1 MGKTITAGFISDT
14 INGIGIN
21 SSIKMQQRQSEQRHK
36 PKRSLCGN
44 ALYRQFKGYGKGKC
58 KLFQRCGA

>member
-21 SSIKMQQRQSEQRHK
+21 SSIKCNNDNLNNNTSRSV
-36 PKRSLCGN
+36 KRKSIIRK
-44 ALYRQFKGYGKGKC
+44 YRYRKEPPQEK
-58 KLFQRCGA
+58 A

>member
-21 SSIKMQQRQSEQRHK
+21 SSIKCNTK
-36 PKRSLCGN
+36 
-44 ALYRQFKGYGKGKC
+44 A
-58 KLFQRCGA
+58 

>member
-21 SSIKMQQRQSEQRHK
+21 SSIKCNNDNLNNNTSRSVMQQM
-36 PKRSLCGN
+36 
-44 ALYRQFKGYGKGKC
+44 
-58 KLFQRCGA
+58 

>member
-21 SSIKMQQRQSEQRHK
+21 SSIKCNNDNLNNNTS
-36 PKRSLCGN
+36 RSV
-44 ALYRQFKGYGKGKC
+44 A
-58 KLFQRCGA
+58 